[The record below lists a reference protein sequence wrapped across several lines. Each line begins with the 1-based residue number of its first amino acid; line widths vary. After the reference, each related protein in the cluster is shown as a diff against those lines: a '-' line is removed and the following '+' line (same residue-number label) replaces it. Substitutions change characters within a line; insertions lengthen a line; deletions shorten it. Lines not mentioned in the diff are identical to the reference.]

1 MTASSGSLKF
11 NEPMS
16 KYPPLRIKISRPTEP
31 KVVGL
36 REQITQVGYRL
47 MVKWAHAFFHPLVF

>member
-1 MTASSGSLKF
+1 MTASSGNLKF

-16 KYPPLRIKISRPTEP
+16 KYPPLRTKMSRPTEP

-36 REQITQVGYRL
+36 RERITKVGYRL
-47 MVKWAHAFFHPLVF
+47 MVKWAPAYFHPLVF